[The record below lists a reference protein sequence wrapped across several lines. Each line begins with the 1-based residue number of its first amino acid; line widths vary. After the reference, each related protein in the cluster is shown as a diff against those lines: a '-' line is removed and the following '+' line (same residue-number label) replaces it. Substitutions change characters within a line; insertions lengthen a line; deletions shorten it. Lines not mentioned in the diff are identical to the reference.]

1 MLTYEHLTP
10 EFARRIKRLMFLNI
24 YFAYNTSKSSNP
36 LPYQRFDKAT
46 RKQIVSDYLKD
57 WPEDYDLTRMVTR
70 KRYYEEIKLFRE
82 WGFIKDEKLYD
93 LLRRWLQAS
102 RRKGSYQDA
111 KKRNTEIVEKLSSF
125 FRITGL
131 HLTSEQATTLRALLD
146 GVRTEK
152 LVCVGERDVVS
163 KEQALLR
170 YPTEQNGRYCFNV
183 SEYHSVFSNGKQA
196 MYLLLNEKG
205 GATIEDRGYVEQAL
219 RLGYCLNL
227 KGGSKGYF
235 VDENLPKLE
244 PGYVWVKRTENVY
257 EEQKEYI
264 YPFPDE
270 LRTKIQIG
278 IWRHTL

>member
-1 MLTYEHLTP
+1 
-10 EFARRIKRLMFLNI
+10 MFLNI
-24 YFAYNTSKSSNP
+24 YFAYDTSKSSNP

-46 RKQIVSDYLKD
+46 RQEIARDYLKSL
-57 WPEDYDLTRMVTR
+57 PEDYDLTRMVTR

-82 WGFIKDEKLYD
+82 WGFIKDEKLYY
-93 LLRRWLQAS
+93 LLRRWLLDS
-102 RRKGSYQDA
+102 LREGFYHRDA
-111 KKRNTEIVEKLSSF
+111 EKRNTKIVEKLSSF

-131 HLTSEQATTLRALLD
+131 YLTSEQATTLRALLD
-146 GVRTEK
+146 RVRTEK

-163 KEQALLR
+163 KEQVRLR

-183 SEYHSVFSNGKQA
+183 SEDCRVFSNEKQA

-205 GATIEDRGYVEQAL
+205 DVTFEDRGYVEQAL
-219 RLGYCLNL
+219 RLGYCLDL

-244 PGYVWVKRTENVY
+244 PGYVWVKRTEKVY

>member
-1 MLTYEHLTP
+1 
-10 EFARRIKRLMFLNI
+10 MFLNV
-24 YFAYNTSKSSNP
+24 YFAYNKTKYSKH

-46 RKQIVSDYLKD
+46 RQEIANDYLKSS
-57 WPEDYDLTRMVTR
+57 PEDYDLTRMVTR

-82 WGFIKDEKLYD
+82 WGFIEDEKLFD
-93 LLRRWLQAS
+93 LLMRWLQDS
-102 RRKGSYQDA
+102 LRDDSYWYA
-111 KKRNTEIVEKLSSF
+111 EKRNTEIVKKLSSF

-131 HLTSEQATTLRALLD
+131 HLTSEQATTLSALLNE
-146 GVRTEK
+146 GRTVK
-152 LVCVGERDVVS
+152 FVCVGERDVVS

-170 YPTEQNGRYCFNV
+170 YPTEHHGRNCFNV
-183 SEYHSVFSNGKQA
+183 NEYHRVFSDEKQA
-196 MYLLLNEKG
+196 MYLLLKEKG
-205 GATIEDRGYVEQAL
+205 DATLEDRGYVEQAL
-219 RLGYCLNL
+219 RLGYCLDL